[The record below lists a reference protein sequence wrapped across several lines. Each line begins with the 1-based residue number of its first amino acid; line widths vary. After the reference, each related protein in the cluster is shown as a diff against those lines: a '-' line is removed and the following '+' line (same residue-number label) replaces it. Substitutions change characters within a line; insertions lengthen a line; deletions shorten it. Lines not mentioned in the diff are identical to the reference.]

1 MARTVRALALVL
13 LAIAACG
20 GDDAGEGSRPST
32 STTARPQPRATTTT
46 TTTTAADVAPA
57 RFASSVAEVTATE
70 LGTTWRE
77 GCPVPP
83 EGLRRVT
90 MSHWGMDGAVHEG
103 QLVVA
108 ADVVDQIV
116 AVFDGLFTARYPV
129 QRMEPISAFGGDDQ
143 ASMAANN
150 TSAFNCRTVA
160 GTDRLSEHAFGRAI
174 DVNPLLNPYV
184 RGGTVDP
191 PSGARYADRTRT
203 DPGIIH
209 DGDAVVAAFAAQ
221 GWQWGG
227 HWQNGQ
233 DHQHFSPS
241 GR

>member
-1 MARTVRALALVL
+1 MSRTVRSLALAAL

-46 TTTTAADVAPA
+46 TVSTTAGTSSDVAPA
-57 RFASSVAEVTATE
+57 RFASAVAEVTAIE
-70 LGTTWRE
+70 LGATWRE

-90 MSHWGMDGAVHEG
+90 VSHWGMDGAVHEG

-108 ADVVDQIV
+108 VDLVDQIV
-116 AVFDGLFTARYPV
+116 AVFDDLFTARYPV

-160 GTDRLSEHAFGRAI
+160 
-174 DVNPLLNPYV
+174 
-184 RGGTVDP
+184 
-191 PSGARYADRTRT
+191 
-203 DPGIIH
+203 
-209 DGDAVVAAFAAQ
+209 
-221 GWQWGG
+221 
-227 HWQNGQ
+227 
-233 DHQHFSPS
+233 
-241 GR
+241 